1 MEEAKRL
8 KVRIRSLT
16 TILMGELKDKKEVTD
31 ELRKDIDKLS
41 E

>member
-16 TILMGELKDKKEVTD
+16 TILMGELKDKKEVAD
-31 ELRKDIDKLS
+31 ELRKDIDKLNA
-41 E
+41 